1 MILNPLFSKA
11 LAHQK
16 ILLIPNHPVFSQY
29 YAPFD
34 YVYEFEAYTPAS
46 IGVGIQKMSGLIL
59 SCSVSV
65 LEQRRKALLEAFDDS
80 VARSFSSLRIG

>member
-1 MILNPLFSKA
+1 M
-11 LAHQK
+11 
-16 ILLIPNHPVFSQY
+16 
-29 YAPFD
+29 
-34 YVYEFEAYTPAS
+34 YEFEAYTPAS